1 MAKAKVL
8 NGKDFMVFVNTKAT
22 ALATSHRL
30 SLNAETSDSASK
42 DDGMWDEAIVTKM
55 SWEASTEALVAA
67 EEGAESYDVLYDLM
81 MANEPVDLVMG
92 VPTNITNDGVPEAGW
107 IAPTK
112 GYTGK
117 ALITSLE
124 RTDSNGSN
132 STMTATFR
140 GVGKLSKLD
149 END

>member
-42 DDGMWDEAIVTKM
+42 DDGFWDEAIVTKM

-107 IAPTK
+107 TAPTK

>member
-42 DDGMWDEAIVTKM
+42 DDGFWDEAIVTKM

-107 IAPTK
+107 TAPTK

-140 GVGKLSKLD
+140 GVGKLSKLA
-149 END
+149 

>member
-42 DDGMWDEAIVTKM
+42 DDGFWDEAIVTKM

-107 IAPTK
+107 TAPTK

-140 GVGKLSKLD
+140 GVGKLSKLH

>member
-8 NGKDFMVFVNTKAT
+8 NGKDFMAFVNTKAT

-42 DDGMWDEAIVTKM
+42 DDGMWDEAIITKL
-55 SWEASTEALVAA
+55 SWEASTEALVSA
-67 EEGAESYDVLYDLM
+67 EEGVDSYDTMFDLM
-81 MANEPVDLVMG
+81 LACEPVDIVLG
-92 VPTNITNDGVPEAGW
+92 IPTNITNDGVPEAGW
-107 IAPTK
+107 TAPTK
-112 GYTGK
+112 GYKGK

-124 RTDSNGSN
+124 RNDSNGSN

-140 GVGKLSKLD
+140 GVGKLSKLA
-149 END
+149 

>member
-1 MAKAKVL
+1 
-8 NGKDFMVFVNTKAT
+8 
-22 ALATSHRL
+22 
-30 SLNAETSDSASK
+30 
-42 DDGMWDEAIVTKM
+42 MWDEAIVTKM

-107 IAPTK
+107 TAPTK

-140 GVGKLSKLD
+140 GVGKLSKLA
-149 END
+149 

>member
-81 MANEPVDLVMG
+81 KANEPVDLVMG

-107 IAPTK
+107 TAPTK
-112 GYTGK
+112 GYKGK

-124 RTDSNGSN
+124 RNDSNGSN

-140 GVGKLSKLD
+140 GVGKLSKLA
-149 END
+149 

>member
-1 MAKAKVL
+1 MIDMLKSAKAAKQEIASLSAEEKNLAL
-8 NGKDFMVFVNTKAT
+8 NEMAD
-22 ALATSHRL
+22 
-30 SLNAETSDSASK
+30 
-42 DDGMWDEAIVTKM
+42 
-55 SWEASTEALVAA
+55 ALVAA

-107 IAPTK
+107 TAPTK

-140 GVGKLSKLD
+140 GVGKLSKLA
-149 END
+149 

>member
-42 DDGMWDEAIVTKM
+42 DDGFWDEAIVTKM

-107 IAPTK
+107 TAPAK